1 LLEVQFLSRGH
12 GVGAAAPNGVG
23 GNHMDV
29 SDLAHC
35 GSKFLQSSSLVAIVI
50 GYQEDHDKS

>member
-1 LLEVQFLSRGH
+1 
-12 GVGAAAPNGVG
+12 
-23 GNHMDV
+23 MDV